1 MFLMLYFMVDWVNPW
16 MVRHMDQLIIWVD
29 GGIWNNSVW
38 DSDEDGVLFVDED
51 DVSERVLVV

>member
-1 MFLMLYFMVDWVNPW
+1 VNPW